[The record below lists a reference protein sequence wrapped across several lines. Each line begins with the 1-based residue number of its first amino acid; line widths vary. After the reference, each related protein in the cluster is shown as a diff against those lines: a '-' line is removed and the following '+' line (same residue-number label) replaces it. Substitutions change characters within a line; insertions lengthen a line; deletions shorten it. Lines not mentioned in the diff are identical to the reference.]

1 MKKIKH
7 LMIWMGLLL
16 CLVSCKDAMETIG
29 LGGDEIPAEGVV
41 LNINLPNFSEKQLGT
56 RADASETESINKLT
70 LLYYDS
76 SSKYLSKED
85 CTNQLTDANK
95 QSNGSYSIKANTP
108 KEASYIQVVANADVT
123 DAETVDLQDIT
134 KAAERT
140 PSLTQPVCWGSIK
153 ITDLLTPE
161 TAKISLLRSNAKIT
175 LKVAEGIKG
184 IFPEESAGLII
195 NNTAK
200 KTAIAPKGYKEPTD
214 KGLATTTEFS
224 STNVGDGSSRV
235 VAVNETSIGQA
246 NIIIKA
252 EYVDATTKKAVE
264 GYYKVGLYNKD
275 KSSQFAL
282 LRNHNY
288 TITVTKV
295 NDYGFKT
302 LDEAI
307 KAQPENRIEAEI
319 KDDNPAITKMIACKD
334 YELGVCDD
342 QSVEATAA
350 EATEEIKATITLVT
364 TLSSAT
370 SADDKLYGVSINPP
384 ANSWIKFDKDKDVKE
399 TTLPELGSKSSPGM
413 KYVLTFTLDPN
424 IHETPRTGTVT
435 ISSGDLKLDLKITQA
450 GYDFMRDDP
459 KRKVIMLENDR
470 EYNWN
475 YFAWLDNDVK
485 GIRPDQMQ
493 NVKRNNGLHFT
504 VGKNAYSYKIPKKT
518 GDKLPGDVQTY
529 TDGHFTVSA
538 DGDYWKVTLNDDR
551 DNNYDL
557 WKGTFTIT
565 NANGI
570 NITYTVYHTGIFHE
584 ITDEMA
590 NKYELAE
597 GGDDNLKVK
606 GMFYYGVVKVRGK
619 DHTYLM
625 LDRNLGATDNSP
637 YIPDVNELKDH
648 KGAIGGYFK
657 IADDKDAYGKDKD
670 KKDKKKWNL
679 SSTLSPKGFEIPE
692 KSVFEDLIAK
702 GTLKTEIRTT
712 SLGESYYCTS
722 MNTINSELKT
732 IYLPYGGYLEGESH
746 KYPMHVVFW
755 TKTLVS
761 GTQGF
766 SVESPEYGYWYNY
779 FDIFNSKKGMSN
791 VRFVSGSN
799 GNNTGRYKAMPLR
812 LVCVLQ

>member
-29 LGGDEIPAEGVV
+29 LGGDEIPAEGLV
-41 LNINLPNFSEKQLGT
+41 LNIDLPNFSEKQLGT
-56 RADASETESINKLT
+56 RADATETESINKLT

-76 SSKYLSKED
+76 SSNYLSKEN
-85 CTNQLTDANK
+85 CTNQLTETNK
-95 QSNGSYSIKANTP
+95 QSNGNYNIKVNTP
-108 KEASYIQVVANADVT
+108 KEASYIQVVANAEVT
-123 DAETVDLQDIT
+123 DGEASDLQDIS
-134 KAAERT
+134 KAADRT

-153 ITDLLTPE
+153 VSDLLTPE

-175 LKVAEGIKG
+175 LKVADGIKS

-200 KTAIAPKGYKEPTD
+200 KTAIAPAGYQEPTD
-214 KGLATTTEFS
+214 NGLATTTEFCS
-224 STNVGDGSSRV
+224 KNVGTGSSRV
-235 VAVNETSIGQA
+235 VVVNETSIGQA

-252 EYVDATTKKAVE
+252 EYNNVV

-275 KSSQFAL
+275 DKSSEYAL

-307 KAQPENRIEAEI
+307 KAKPENRIEAEI
-319 KDDNPAITKMIACKD
+319 KDDNPAITNMIACKD
-334 YELGVCDD
+334 YELGVSDD
-342 QSVEATAA
+342 LSVKATAA
-350 EATEEIKATITLVT
+350 EATEAIKATITLVT

-384 ANSWIKFDKDKDVKE
+384 ADKWITFDKDKDVTE
-399 TTLPELGSKSSPGM
+399 TKLPESESNSSPGM
-413 KYVLTFTLDPN
+413 KYVLTFTLDQN

-435 ISSGDLKLDLKITQA
+435 ISSGDLKLDVKITQA

-459 KRKVIMLENDR
+459 NRKVIMYNNDIKYQ
-470 EYNWN
+470 ED
-475 YFAWLDNDVK
+475 YFAWLDKVK

-493 NVKRNNGLHFT
+493 GAVRNNGLHFT

-518 GDKLPGDVQTY
+518 GDKLPENVPTY
-529 TDGHFTVSA
+529 NDDHFTVSA

-584 ITDEMA
+584 ITDDMA

-597 GGDDNLKVK
+597 GGDYNLKVK
-606 GMFYYGVVKVRGK
+606 GMFYYGVVKVEGNA
-619 DHTYLM
+619 HTYIM

-637 YIPDVNELKDH
+637 YVPDVNELKDH

-657 IADDKDAYGKDKD
+657 ISENKNYSDAKQG
-670 KKDKKKWNL
+670 NL
-679 SSTLSPKGFEIPE
+679 SSELSPKGFEIPD
-692 KSVFEDLIAK
+692 KSVFEDLVAK
-702 GTLKTEIRTT
+702 GTLNTEIRTT

-766 SVESPEYGYWYNY
+766 SKDSPEYGFWYNY
-779 FDIFNSKKGMSN
+779 FDIYNSKKGISN

-799 GNNTGRYKAMPLR
+799 GKNTGRYKAMPLR
-812 LVCVLQ
+812 LVRVL

>member
-29 LGGDEIPAEGVV
+29 LGGDEIPAEGLV
-41 LNINLPNFSEKQLGT
+41 LNIDLPNFSEKQLGT
-56 RADASETESINKLT
+56 RADATETESINKLT

-76 SSKYLSKED
+76 SNNYLGKEE
-85 CTNQLTDANK
+85 CTNQLTETNK
-95 QSNGSYSIKANTP
+95 KSNGRYNIKVNAP

-123 DAETVDLQDIT
+123 NEEERDLQEIS
-134 KAAERT
+134 KAADRT
-140 PSLTQPVCWGSIK
+140 PSLTEPVCWGSIK
-153 ITDLLTPE
+153 VTDLLTPE
-161 TAKISLLRSNAKIT
+161 TAKISLRRSNAKIT

-200 KTAIAPKGYKEPTD
+200 KTAIAPKDYKEPTD
-214 KGLATTTEFS
+214 EGLAKTTEFS
-224 STNVGDGSSRV
+224 STNVGDGLSRV

-246 NIIIKA
+246 NIIIQAKYNN
-252 EYVDATTKKAVE
+252 EV
-264 GYYKVGLYNKD
+264 GFYKVGLYKD
-275 KSSQFAL
+275 AATNSQYAL

-307 KAQPENRIEAEI
+307 KAKPENRIEAEVV
-319 KDDNPAITKMIACKD
+319 DDNPAIYNMIACKD

-342 QSVEATAA
+342 QSVKATA
-350 EATEEIKATITLVT
+350 TEVTITLVT

-370 SADDKLYGVSINPP
+370 SADGKLYGVGINT
-384 ANSWIKFDKDKDVKE
+384 ADADSWIKGPTQQGE
-399 TTLPELGSKSSPGM
+399 GIPTSESGSLSSSGK
-413 KYVLTFTLDPN
+413 KYLLKFTLDPN
-424 IHETPRTGTVT
+424 THETPRTGTVT
-435 ISSGDLKLDLKITQA
+435 ISSGDLKLDVKITQA

-459 KRKVIMLENDR
+459 NRKVIMYNNDIKYQ
-470 EYNWN
+470 ED
-475 YFAWLDNDVK
+475 YFAWLDKVK

-493 NVKRNNGLHFT
+493 GAVRNNGLHFT
-504 VGKNAYSYKIPKKT
+504 VGKNAYSYKIPKKP
-518 GDKLPGDVQTY
+518 GDKLPENVPTY
-529 TDGHFTVSA
+529 NDGHFTVRA
-538 DGDYWKVTLNDDR
+538 DGDDYWKVTLNDNR

-584 ITDEMA
+584 ITDDMA
-590 NKYELAE
+590 NKYELTE
-597 GGDDNLKVK
+597 GGDYKLKVT
-606 GMFYYGVVKVRGK
+606 GMFYYGVVKVEGNN
-619 DHTYLM
+619 HTYIM

-637 YIPDVNELKDH
+637 YVPDVNELKDH

-657 IADDKDAYGKDKD
+657 ISENKNYSDAKQG
-670 KKDKKKWNL
+670 NL
-679 SSTLSPKGFEIPE
+679 SSELSPKGFEIPD
-692 KSVFEDLIAK
+692 KSVFEDLVAK
-702 GTLKTEIRTT
+702 GTLNTEIRTT

-766 SVESPEYGYWYNY
+766 SKDSPEYGFWYNY
-779 FDIFNSKKGMSN
+779 FDIYNSKKGISN

-799 GNNTGRYKAMPLR
+799 GKNTGRYKAMPLR
-812 LVCVLQ
+812 LVRVLQ

>member
-1 MKKIKH
+1 
-7 LMIWMGLLL
+7 MIWIGLLL
-16 CLVSCKDAMETIG
+16 SLVSCKDTMEAIG

-56 RADASETESINKLT
+56 RADATETESINKLT
-70 LLYYDS
+70 LLYYNS
-76 SSKYLSKED
+76 SNKYLDKED
-85 CTNQLTDANK
+85 CTNQLTEINK
-95 QSNGSYSIKANTP
+95 KSNGSYNIKVNAP

-123 DAETVDLQDIT
+123 EEEANDLQEIS
-134 KAAERT
+134 KAADRT
-140 PSLTQPVCWGSIK
+140 PSLTEPVCWGSIK
-153 ITDLLTPE
+153 VTDLLTPE

-200 KTAIAPKGYKEPTD
+200 KTAIAPKDYKEPTD
-214 KGLATTTEFS
+214 EGLAKTTEFS
-224 STNVGDGSSRV
+224 STNVGDGLSRV

-246 NIIIKA
+246 NIIIQAKYNN
-252 EYVDATTKKAVE
+252 EV
-264 GYYKVGLYNKD
+264 GFYKVGLYKD
-275 KSSQFAL
+275 AATNSQYAL

-307 KAQPENRIEAEI
+307 KAQPENRIEAEVV
-319 KDDNPAITKMIACKD
+319 DDNPVIYNMIACKD

-342 QSVEATAA
+342 QSVKATA
-350 EATEEIKATITLVT
+350 TEVTITLVT

-370 SADDKLYGVSINPP
+370 SADGKLYGVGINT
-384 ANSWIKFDKDKDVKE
+384 ADADSWIKGPTQQGE
-399 TTLPELGSKSSPGM
+399 GIPTTESGSLSSSGK
-413 KYVLTFTLDPN
+413 KYLLKFTLDQN
-424 IHETPRTGTVT
+424 THETPRTGTVT
-435 ISSGDLKLDLKITQA
+435 ISSGDLKLDVKITQ
-450 GYDFMRDDP
+450 GGFDFMRDDP
-459 KRKVIMLENDR
+459 NRKVIMYEDNN
-470 EYNWN
+470 EYQKD
-475 YFAWLDNDVK
+475 YFNWLDKVK
-485 GIRPDQMQ
+485 GIKPEQMQ
-493 NVKRNNGLHFT
+493 GVLRNNGLHFT

-518 GDKLPGDVQTY
+518 GDVLTDN
-529 TDGHFTVSA
+529 DGHFTVSA
-538 DGDYWKVTLNDDR
+538 DGDYWKVKLNDDR

-557 WKGTFTIT
+557 WKGTFTIK
-565 NANGI
+565 NAAGI

-584 ITDEMA
+584 ITDDMA
-590 NKYELAE
+590 SKYELAE

-606 GMFYYGVVKVRGK
+606 GMFYYGVVKVEGNA
-619 DHTYLM
+619 HTYIM
-625 LDRNLGATDNSP
+625 LDRNLGAIDNSP
-637 YIPDVNELKDH
+637 YVPDVNELKDH

-657 IADDKDAYGKDKD
+657 ISENKNYSDAKQG
-670 KKDKKKWNL
+670 NL
-679 SSTLSPKGFEIPE
+679 SSKLSPKGFEIPD
-692 KSVFEDLIAK
+692 KSVFEDLVAK
-702 GTLKTEIRTT
+702 GTLNTEIRTT

-722 MNTINSELKT
+722 MNTINSELQT

-766 SVESPEYGYWYNY
+766 SGKSPEYGYWYNY
-779 FDIFNSKKGMSN
+779 FDIYNSKKGISN

-812 LVCVLQ
+812 LISKTVLSNPTL

>member
-1 MKKIKH
+1 
-7 LMIWMGLLL
+7 MIWIGLLL
-16 CLVSCKDAMETIG
+16 SLVSCKDAMETIG

-56 RADASETESINKLT
+56 RADATETESINKLT

-85 CTNQLTDANK
+85 CTNQLTVTNK
-95 QSNGSYSIKANTP
+95 QSNGSYNIKVNTP
-108 KEASYIQVVANADVT
+108 KEASYIQVVANADVS
-123 DAETVDLQDIT
+123 DKEAIDLQDIS

-140 PSLTQPVCWGSIK
+140 PSLTKPVCWGSKK
-153 ITDLLTPE
+153 ISDLLTPE

-175 LKVAEGIKG
+175 LKVADDIKS

-200 KTAIAPKGYKEPTD
+200 KTAIAPADYKEPTD
-214 KGLATTTEFS
+214 NGLATTTEFCS
-224 STNVGDGSSRV
+224 ENVGKGSSREV
-235 VAVNETSIGQA
+235 VVNETSIGQA

-252 EYVDATTKKAVE
+252 KYKDEV
-264 GYYKVGLYNKD
+264 GFYKVGLYNKD
-275 KSSQFAL
+275 DKSSEYAL

-288 TITVTKV
+288 TITITKV

-319 KDDNPAITKMIACKD
+319 KDDNPAITRMIACKD

-342 QSVEATAA
+342 QPVKATA
-350 EATEEIKATITLVT
+350 TEATITFVT

-370 SADDKLYGVSINPP
+370 SADDKLYGIEINSKG
-384 ANSWIKFDKDKDVKE
+384 SWIKSNPQTSESEISE
-399 TTLPELGSKSSPGM
+399 TKTSSSGK
-413 KYVLTFTLDPN
+413 KYVLTFTLEPN
-424 IHETPRTGTVT
+424 IHETPRPGTVT
-435 ISSGDLKLDLKITQA
+435 ISSGDLKLDVKITQA

-459 KRKVIMLENDR
+459 KRKVIMLKNDS
-470 EYNWN
+470 EDKKTD
-475 YFAWLDNDVK
+475 YFTWLDKVK

-493 NVKRNNGLHFT
+493 GVVRNDGLHFT
-504 VGKNAYSYKIPKKT
+504 VGKNAYSYKIPKLT
-518 GDKLPGDVQTY
+518 GDKL
-529 TDGHFTVSA
+529 TDNDSHFTVSD
-538 DGDYWKVTLNDDR
+538 DGDYWKVTLNDNR

-557 WKGTFTIT
+557 WKGTFTIK
-565 NANGI
+565 NADDI

-584 ITDEMA
+584 ITDYMA
-590 NKYELAE
+590 SQYELAE
-597 GGDDNLKVK
+597 GGDESQKVK
-606 GMFYYGVVKVRGK
+606 GMFYYGVVKVKGK
-619 DHTYLM
+619 SKTYIM

-637 YIPDVNELKDH
+637 YAPDVNELKDH

-657 IADDKDAYGKDKD
+657 ISESKNTSDAKQGH
-670 KKDKKKWNL
+670 L
-679 SSTLSPKGFEIPE
+679 SAALSPEGFEIPDM
-692 KSVFEDLIAK
+692 SVFEDLIA
-702 GTLKTEIRTT
+702 GNTLKTEPRSTT
-712 SLGESYYCTS
+712 LGETYNCTFMETTDS
-722 MNTINSELKT
+722 KLKI

-766 SVESPEYGYWYNY
+766 SGKSPEYGYWYNY
-779 FDIFNSKKGMSN
+779 FDVYNDKKGFSN

-812 LVCVLQ
+812 LISKTVLL